1 MDQIL
6 PPKLTDLELEALRQ
20 IAVHPATRNI
30 PYRVQS
36 RLKDIGYAKEV
47 LGGLVLTDDGLQRI
61 AIDREH
67 PDFCWGRLVRDGL
80 KLGPL
85 RPAGSADLYTAFPGR
100 RNSATIANDVP
111 KEEAWNQFRDNGRC
125 SWRI

>member
-20 IAVHPATRNI
+20 IAVHPATRHI
-30 PYRVQS
+30 PYRFQS

-61 AIDREH
+61 AIDRE
-67 PDFCWGRLVRDGL
+67 PVTMRCRRGRAARANQV
-80 KLGPL
+80 
-85 RPAGSADLYTAFPGR
+85 S
-100 RNSATIANDVP
+100 TIAIATSIV
-111 KEEAWNQFRDNGRC
+111 KSAASKFRLG
-125 SWRI
+125 

>member
-20 IAVHPATRNI
+20 IAVHPATRHI

-61 AIDREH
+61 AIDRERIRTLLRAMPRADSRNAAGASLPGSVSGTSH
-67 PDFCWGRLVRDGL
+67 RGKRILRGWLLQCEPDKGDSQGYNARAAVD
-80 KLGPL
+80 
-85 RPAGSADLYTAFPGR
+85 
-100 RNSATIANDVP
+100 
-111 KEEAWNQFRDNGRC
+111 Q
-125 SWRI
+125 

>member
-20 IAVHPATRNI
+20 IAVHPAKCHI
-30 PYRVQS
+30 PYPVQS

-61 AIDREH
+61 AIDRE
-67 PDFCWGRLVRDGL
+67 CVRTFF
-80 KLGPL
+80 K
-85 RPAGSADLYTAFPGR
+85 ADVSR
-100 RNSATIANDVP
+100 
-111 KEEAWNQFRDNGRC
+111 
-125 SWRI
+125 

>member
-1 MDQIL
+1 MRRGLNLAAVGGMDQIL

-20 IAVHPATRNI
+20 IAVHPATRHI

-67 PDFCWGRLVRDGL
+67 PDFC
-80 KLGPL
+80 
-85 RPAGSADLYTAFPGR
+85 
-100 RNSATIANDVP
+100 
-111 KEEAWNQFRDNGRC
+111 
-125 SWRI
+125 

>member
-1 MDQIL
+1 MRRGLNLAAVGAYLQNG
-6 PPKLTDLELEALRQ
+6 PNSSPKLTDLELEALRQ
-20 IAVHPATRNI
+20 IAVHPATRHI

-67 PDFCWGRLVRDGL
+67 
-80 KLGPL
+80 
-85 RPAGSADLYTAFPGR
+85 
-100 RNSATIANDVP
+100 
-111 KEEAWNQFRDNGRC
+111 
-125 SWRI
+125 